1 MSIISFSQ
9 AKEIVDFRIDSN
21 SYLKEYLVYE
31 KLLKSKKNMSL
42 KDCSKSIQNFGAYS
56 LCNFINFVPNGIPYL
71 MVQSIGNNIINWD
84 TVKYIDDASHKML
97 YKSHCHKNQV
107 LMAMAGSLGN
117 AAVYNKDFIC
127 SSNQAIAKI
136 TLNENLN
143 PYFLS
148 TFLLSKYGE
157 YQINKLKTVTAQ
169 PNINMSLIG
178 KIRIPLLSNAFQSQI
193 EQIVKSA
200 HAKLEESK
208 SLYAEAEEILL
219 SELGLKDW
227 QPKKNSHTDSILLT
241 QNQDED
247 TKTKRDSVGILNPC
261 DSSNPCGNIA
271 NYSIKRF
278 SDFASSGRL
287 DAEYYQSKYD
297 ELEEKLSQFQL
308 VKIKDIINY
317 PVCSGSTP
325 KAGDSQYYTDS
336 KNGIPFLRAVDI
348 IQSRVDMSDLLYI
361 KSDVHNGLL
370 NRTQLKKND
379 VLFSIA
385 GTVGRCGIFD
395 YDFEANINQ
404 AIAIIRFDES
414 VVKHLYVIQFFNS
427 KIGQLLIEKYARQGL
442 QTNLNLEEVS
452 NLYLPVIS
460 MEIQTLI
467 AEKIQKSFDLRKE
480 SKEFLESAKRMVEEE
495 IEK

>member
-1 MSIISFSQ
+1 MSEVKYSQ
-9 AKEIVDFRIDSN
+9 LNEEHRIDAE
-21 SYLKEYLVYE
+21 YFKKEYLHEDSDLAKHKTVLLGDYAFVTDGQHGYYESDSSSKIHMLAARNCKEYFANTTDAIPLAKWVDDKNKRSSLVHGDIILSTRGSVGCCAIVYDE
-31 KLLKSKKNMSL
+31 VLPANINQDVARIKLNNSDNFKPEFLIAYMNCKFG
-42 KDCSKSIQNFGAYS
+42 QNWMFRNQTG
-56 LCNFINFVPNGIPYL
+56 
-71 MVQSIGNNIINWD
+71 MVQQGLPLDKVRLIP
-84 TVKYIDDASHKML
+84 VPML
-97 YKSHCHKNQV
+97 
-107 LMAMAGSLGN
+107 
-117 AAVYNKDFIC
+117 
-127 SSNQAIAKI
+127 SSK
-136 TLNENLN
+136 
-143 PYFLS
+143 
-148 TFLLSKYGE
+148 
-157 YQINKLKTVTAQ
+157 
-169 PNINMSLIG
+169 
-178 KIRIPLLSNAFQSQI
+178 FQSQI

-200 HAKLEESK
+200 HAKLAESK
-208 SLYAEAEEILL
+208 ALYAEAEEILL

-247 TKTKRDSVGILNPC
+247 TKTKRDSVGI
-261 DSSNPCGNIA
+261 SNPCGNIA

-325 KAGDSQYYTDS
+325 KAGDSQYYTDH

-467 AEKIQKSFDLRKE
+467 AEKIQKSFDLRKQ
-480 SKEFLESAKRMVEEE
+480 SKQLLEQAKRMVEEE
-495 IEK
+495 IEKQ

>member
-1 MSIISFSQ
+1 MSEVRLS
-9 AKEIVDFRIDSN
+9 EIQQKKNFRIDSE
-21 SYLKEYLVYE
+21 YYGKEYLSLESKLDNYE
-31 KLLKSKKNMSL
+31 TKTIFEICNQIT
-42 KDCSKSIQNFGAYS
+42 DFGAFSQTNYIEFLNEGILFLRNQDVKES
-56 LCNFINFVPNGIPYL
+56 YINLSDNVFISDVVYNKLTLHLRENDILIPR
-71 MVQSIGNNIINWD
+71 VG
-84 TVKYIDDASHKML
+84 T
-97 YKSHCHKNQV
+97 
-107 LMAMAGSLGN
+107 LGN
-117 AAVYNKDFIC
+117 AALITKEMLPC
-127 SSNQAIAKI
+127 TANQNLAVIRLKEFNSYAVIMTLVSKI
-136 TLNENLN
+136 GK
-143 PYFLS
+143 S
-148 TFLLSKYGE
+148 
-157 YQINKLKTVTAQ
+157 QINRTSTGNVQQWLNLEA
-169 PNINMSLIG
+169 IG
-178 KIRIPLLSNAFQSQI
+178 TLRIPNFSPDFQSQI

-200 HAKLEESK
+200 HAKLAESK

-247 TKTKRDSVGILNPC
+247 TKTKRDSVGI
-261 DSSNPCGNIA
+261 SNPCGNIA

-325 KAGDSQYYTDS
+325 KAGDSQYYTDH

-467 AEKIQKSFDLRKE
+467 AEKIQKSFDLRKQ
-480 SKEFLESAKRMVEEE
+480 SQQLLESAKRMVEEE
-495 IEK
+495 IEKQ